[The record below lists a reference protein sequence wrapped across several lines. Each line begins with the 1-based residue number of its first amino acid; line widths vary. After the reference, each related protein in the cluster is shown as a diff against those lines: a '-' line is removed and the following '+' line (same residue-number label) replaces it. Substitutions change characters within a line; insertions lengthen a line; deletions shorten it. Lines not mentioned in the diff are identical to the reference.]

1 MSAQNEM
8 RKVRLTNL
16 EHTVKRLRLEIGS
29 LAKTICINLDTSLR
43 PAEQLPISEA
53 DSQFDELKCKWAE
66 LLQTQSEINEINE
79 ALR

>member
-16 EHTVKRLRLEIGS
+16 EFTARRLRKEIGS

-43 PAEQLPISEA
+43 PAEELPVPEV
-53 DSQFDELKCKWAE
+53 DGQFDELKCKWGE
-66 LLQTQSEINEINE
+66 LIQAQSEIATINE